1 MMNTEQRKALQV
13 IAVILCCFGI
23 YTYTAVFTPIIH
35 YCDYTGLQ
43 IQNRIGHEVSFN
55 FHNGTTNYYC
65 CVNVS
70 LLAFQ
75 DLKDNDLLGA
85 LENIQVRCPMCGML
99 MDWND
104 PMIVWV
110 YSTEYLNPTTN
121 EPTIVPLCKDSSG
134 VDLCQSHFMDEH
146 GGIVINNPFLWS

>member
-1 MMNTEQRKALQV
+1 MNAEQRKALQI
-13 IAVILCCFGI
+13 IAVILGCFGI
-23 YTYTAVFTPIIH
+23 YTYTAVFTPVIH

-43 IQNRIGHEVSFN
+43 IQNRIGHEVSFIFN
-55 FHNGTTNYYC
+55 NGTTNYYC

-70 LLAFQ
+70 LLVFQ
-75 DLKDNDLLGA
+75 DLKDTDLLGNI
-85 LENIQVRCPMCGML
+85 ENIQVRCPMCGML

-121 EPTIVPLCKDSSG
+121 EPTIVPLCEDTADT
-134 VDLCQSHFMDEH
+134 DLCESHFMGEY
-146 GGIVINNPFLWS
+146 GGNIISNPYVWS

>member
-1 MMNTEQRKALQV
+1 MNPEQRKALQI

-23 YTYTAVFTPIIH
+23 YTYTAVFTPVIH

-43 IQNRIGHEVSFN
+43 IQNRIGHEVSFS

-65 CVNVS
+65 SVNVS

-75 DLKDNDLLGA
+75 DLKDEDLLSS
-85 LENIQVRCPMCGML
+85 LENVQVRCP
-99 MDWND
+99 
-104 PMIVWV
+104 IWV

-121 EPTIVPLCKDSSG
+121 EPTIVPLCEDAAG
-134 VDLCQSHFMDEH
+134 VDLCESHFMDEY
-146 GGIVINNPFLWS
+146 GGIVINNPFIWS